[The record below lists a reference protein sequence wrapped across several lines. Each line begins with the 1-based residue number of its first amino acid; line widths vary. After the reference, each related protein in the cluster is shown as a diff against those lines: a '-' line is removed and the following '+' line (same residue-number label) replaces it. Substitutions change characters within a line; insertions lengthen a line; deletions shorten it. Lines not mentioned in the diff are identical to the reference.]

1 MKYKVRITKLAR
13 ADIVRN
19 ANWWSREHSA
29 EQAEKWFDAVHE
41 QLQQLDTFPESNS
54 LSAENDDHDFEL
66 RNKLVG
72 LGSRRSY
79 RAVITI
85 KDDTVFVLRVRRGA
99 EQRLHPADF
108 PEDWMEE

>member
-13 ADIVRN
+13 RDVVRN
-19 ANWWSREHSA
+19 ADWWAREHSP

-41 QLQQLDTFPESNS
+41 QLQQLDTFPESNG

-66 RNKLVG
+66 RDKLVG
-72 LGSRRSY
+72 LGSRPSY

-85 KDDTVFVLRVRRGA
+85 KDNTVFVLRVRRSA
-99 EQRLHPADF
+99 EQRLHAEDF
-108 PEDWMEE
+108 PEDWL